1 MATGNDFILG
11 AMRKIEINAAESA
24 IESYETQD
32 ALEVLNDMLS
42 ELEPTLKLGFK
53 PITNASDTVRVP
65 RNSHLMIKTTL
76 AVHLLAEYG
85 KPISQALAAAATST
99 MDNLLRAITSIDTQ
113 YPNSLPQGSG
123 NECYDYNDRFFPT
136 ADEEC

>member
-1 MATGNDFILG
+1 MATGNDFIVG

-24 IESYETQD
+24 IEAYETAD
-32 ALEVLNDMLS
+32 AMEVLNDMLS

-53 PITNASDTVRVP
+53 PISAATSTVRVP
-65 RNSHLMIKTTL
+65 RSSHLMIKTNL

-85 KPISQALAAAATST
+85 KPISPVLASLAVST
-99 MDNLLRAITSIDTQ
+99 MENLLRSIVKVDVD

-123 NECYDYNDRFFPT
+123 NECDYNDRFFPT
-136 ADEEC
+136 PSEDC